1 MQDAIGMIETIGLI
15 AAIEGLDAA
24 LKSANVHLMG
34 MKKVGGG
41 IVTVILT
48 GDVAAVRAAVEDG
61 AVAAERVGKLR
72 TKHVIARLHPEVSQ
86 KVILAPDKKEMKKD
100 LSPAFSQT
108 ASAGTTQ
115 SNSGAPDE
123 SAPPKHDFVVQD
135 AFKNAPKKAES
146 TQPEFWDMTN
156 AQLRDFITTHGQEP
170 PKAAKKDE
178 LVTLAAS
185 LADKGPV

>member
-15 AAIEGLDAA
+15 AAVEGLDAA
-24 LKSANVHLMG
+24 LKSANVHLLG
-34 MKKVGGG
+34 AKKVGGG

-61 AVAAERVGKLR
+61 AAAAERVGKLR

-100 LSPAFSQT
+100 AAPAFSQT
-108 ASAGTTQ
+108 AAG
-115 SNSGAPDE
+115 GAAQAVSQE
-123 SAPPKHDFVVQD
+123 PPQKQAGAISPQQENFQT
-135 AFKNAPKKAES
+135 PKDNGAAKL
-146 TQPEFWDMTN
+146 WDMTN
-156 AQLRDFITTHGQEP
+156 AQLRDFIQARGQEP